1 LGREYAATSGDRLN
15 YQSIGSGGGVRQ
27 VIAHTV
33 DFGATDKPLK
43 PEELAR
49 SGLVQFPAA
58 IGGVVPV
65 FNLPG
70 IGPGQLRLTGPL
82 LGEIFWDVLSAGT
95 IRALPRSIRG

>member
-49 SGLVQFPAA
+49 SGLVQFP
-58 IGGVVPV
+58 P
-65 FNLPG
+65 
-70 IGPGQLRLTGPL
+70 RLVAWCRCS
-82 LGEIFWDVLSAGT
+82 IC
-95 IRALPRSIRG
+95 RASGRGNCG

>member
-1 LGREYAATSGDRLN
+1 L
-15 YQSIGSGGGVRQ
+15 
-27 VIAHTV
+27 
-33 DFGATDKPLK
+33 
-43 PEELAR
+43 
-49 SGLVQFPAA
+49 QFPAA